1 MALTVPIAV
10 TLDRRASAELEREN
24 LVRAEAIAQDV
35 GRENLVPSRR
45 RALNTIVH
53 QAGAQIGGRVIVVDA
68 AGRLLADSEGIAS
81 GQPYATPGR
90 PEIVAALQDLPTSD
104 IRFSQDLGRDIMA
117 TAVPIVDESELGVPS
132 VLGVVRITQT
142 MDQVAANVRR
152 ITWGV
157 IAIGLAGLTTGLIL
171 AFALSGS
178 LSRPLRR
185 LADVTRRLGAGDL
198 TARAGKVRGP
208 EEVEELASSFDEMA
222 AKLERTVLA
231 QRQFVANAS
240 HQLRTPLTGMKLRLE
255 SAKAEAD
262 SEEMR
267 VQLSAADGEVDRLSA
282 IVDRLLATA
291 KRIEAGEPRE
301 VDLHDVAERAVE
313 RWWARSRDVGAELVL
328 EGCPARTRAEEA
340 ELDQILDNLLD
351 NATQY
356 APGRIEVGTGSS
368 DGRAWVSVRDHGAGI
383 ALEDLPHATE
393 RFYRGRG
400 APAGGSGLGLA
411 VVQDL
416 AERFGGSLS
425 IERAE
430 DGGTVIEV
438 DMPAPPP

>member
-10 TLDRRASAELEREN
+10 TLDRRASAELERES

-35 GRENLVPSRR
+35 GRENLAPSRR
-45 RALNTIVH
+45 GALNTIVH
-53 QAGAQIGGRVIVVDA
+53 QAGEQIGGRVIVVDA

-90 PEIVAALQDLPTSD
+90 PEIVAALRDLPTSD
-104 IRFSQDLGRDIMA
+104 VRFSQDLGRDIMA

-132 VLGVVRITQT
+132 VVGVVRITQT

-185 LADVTRRLGAGDL
+185 LADVTKRLGAGDL
-198 TARAGKVRGP
+198 TARAGTVRGP
-208 EEVEELASSFDEMA
+208 AEVEELASSFDEMA
-222 AKLERTVLA
+222 ATLERTVLA
-231 QRQFVANAS
+231 QRRFVSNAS

-255 SAKAEAD
+255 SAKAEAT

-291 KRIEAGEPRE
+291 KRIEEGEPRE

-313 RWWARSRDVGAELVL
+313 RWWARSREVGAELVL
-328 EGCPARTRAEEA
+328 DGGPARTQAEET

-351 NATQY
+351 NATQH

-368 DGRAWVSVRDHGAGI
+368 DGRVWVSVRDHGAGI
-383 ALEDLPHATE
+383 APDDLPHVTE

-411 VVQDL
+411 VVREL

-430 DGGTVIEV
+430 DGGTIIEV